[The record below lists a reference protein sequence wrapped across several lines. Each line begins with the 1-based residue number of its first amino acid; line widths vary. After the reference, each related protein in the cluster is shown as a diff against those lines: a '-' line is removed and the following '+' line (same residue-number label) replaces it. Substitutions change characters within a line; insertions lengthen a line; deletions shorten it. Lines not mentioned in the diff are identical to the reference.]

1 MSTVYDAIVIGAGPA
16 GGTAAHFLSKAG
28 LRVLMLEKARLP
40 RYKPCGGGVSAA
52 LLAQFPFPFDPV
64 IESRV
69 TSISYA
75 LGERTVTVPLSE
87 HLVRM
92 VMRTEFDQY
101 LLNHATAD
109 ARQETAVRRVR
120 ELADRVVVE
129 TKTGQTFNGRYL
141 IGADGASS
149 IVAKSLG
156 LRRGKLLAAAI
167 EAEAPVAEAVM
178 RRFAAAPLFIF
189 GEVRMGYLWVFPKA
203 DHLSVGIGA
212 LKPKRG
218 ELQATLK
225 RVMARYGISLDGV
238 KLHGHPLPVYV
249 RREPIATSRVFLV
262 GDAAG
267 LVDPLTGE
275 GIRFAVQSG
284 RLAAEAIIQETP
296 QQYARQVH
304 CQIGRSHMAGLVLAQ
319 LFYRF
324 PRVCFHLGVQNP
336 LATLAFVDMLSGKA
350 TYPQVMARLFGSL
363 PLFLLTEFAAG
374 VAGLLGGATGKERL
388 WTAVYGN
395 QQLSAGKFAGDRGT
409 NFRL

>member
-1 MSTVYDAIVIGAGPA
+1 MSTVYDVIVIGAGPA
-16 GGTAAHFLSKAG
+16 GGMAAYTLGEAG
-28 LRVLMLEKARLP
+28 LRVLLLEKARLP
-40 RYKPCGGGVSAA
+40 RYKPCGGGLSAA
-52 LLAQFPFPFDPV
+52 LLAQFPFSFDPV
-64 IESRV
+64 IESRI

-75 LGERTVTVPLSE
+75 LGERTVTVPLPN
-87 HLVRM
+87 HLIRM

-101 LLNHATAD
+101 LLDHTGAEV
-109 ARQETAVRRVR
+109 RQGTAVRRVQ

-129 TKTGQTFNGRYL
+129 TKEGESFTARYL
-141 IGADGASS
+141 IGADGANS

-167 EAEAPVAEAVM
+167 EAEAPVEESIM
-178 RRFAAAPLFIF
+178 RRFAGAPLFIF
-189 GEVRMGYLWVFPKA
+189 GEVRMGYLWAFPKA

-212 LKPKRG
+212 LKPKPG

-225 RVMARYGISLDGV
+225 RVMSRYGISLDGV

-284 RLAAEAIIQETP
+284 RLAAEAIIQATP
-296 QQYARQVH
+296 EQYARQVH
-304 CQIGRSHMAGLVLAQ
+304 RQIGRSHMAGLALAQ

-324 PRVCFHLGVQNP
+324 PRACFRLGVQNP
-336 LATLAFVDMLSGKA
+336 LATRAFVDLLSGRA
-350 TYPQVMARLFGSL
+350 TYPQVIARLFSSL
-363 PLFLLTEFAAG
+363 PLFLLTELAAG
-374 VAGLLGGATGKERL
+374 LAGLLDGPAGRERL
-388 WTAVYGN
+388 WTTVYGN
-395 QQLSAGKFAGDRGT
+395 QQLSARKLSGR
-409 NFRL
+409 

>member
-16 GGTAAHFLSKAG
+16 GGTAAYTLGEAG
-28 LRVLMLEKARLP
+28 LRVLVLEKARLP
-40 RYKPCGGGVSAA
+40 RYKPCGGGLSAA
-52 LLAQFPFPFDPV
+52 LLAQFPFSFDPV
-64 IESRV
+64 IESRI
-69 TSISYA
+69 TFISYA
-75 LGERTVTVPLSE
+75 LGERTVTVPLPD
-87 HLVRM
+87 HLMRM
-92 VMRTEFDQY
+92 VMRAEFDQY
-101 LLNHATAD
+101 LLDHTGAEV
-109 ARQETAVRRVR
+109 RQGTAVRRVQ

-129 TKTGQTFNGRYL
+129 TKEGESFTARYL
-141 IGADGASS
+141 IGADGANS

-167 EAEAPVAEAVM
+167 EAETPVDDKVM
-178 RRFAAAPLFIF
+178 RRFAGAPLFIF

-212 LKPKRG
+212 LKPKPG

-249 RREPIATSRVFLV
+249 RREPVATRRVLLA

-284 RLAAEAIIQETP
+284 RMAAGAIIRETP
-296 QQYARQVH
+296 EQYAPQVH
-304 CQIGRSHMAGLVLAQ
+304 RQIGRSHMAGLALAQ

-324 PRVCFHLGVQNP
+324 PRVCFRLGVQNP
-336 LATLAFVDMLSGKA
+336 LATLAFVDLLSGQA
-350 TYPQVMARLFGSL
+350 TYLQVIARLFGSL
-363 PLFLLTEFAAG
+363 PFFLLTEFAAG
-374 VAGLLGGATGKERL
+374 LARLFGGATGKERFL
-388 WTAVYGN
+388 TAVYGN
-395 QQLSAGKFAGDRGT
+395 HQLSAGKFAGD
-409 NFRL
+409 